1 MMTDEQYIDA
11 LFTTEPCGY
20 EKTPGFRAFLLD
32 AMAAIGER
40 PRAGDVASMHMAY
53 RAGMES
59 APNWTTDRPTKPGEY
74 WLSIHPSKRG
84 AWAPVYVAEIYQGQR
99 WYVDG
104 KWDAPDSDDYVLYVG
119 DDDNNDQLPN
129 PWRTK
134 RFLDDSLFDG
144 AQWAERATPDDP
156 FANLISRVERVVRA
170 GQDLDHSV
178 KYRTDL

>member
-59 APNWTTDRPTKPGEY
+59 APNWTTDRPTEPGEY
-74 WLSIHPSKRG
+74 WLGLKPSSRAG
-84 AWAPVYVAEIYQGQR
+84 ILPTTGYPLAVTMFRHDGDPCVGINGVAFGLEAR
-99 WYVDG
+99 C
-104 KWDAPDSDDYVLYVG
+104 
-119 DDDNNDQLPN
+119 
-129 PWRTK
+129 
-134 RFLDDSLFDG
+134 FDG
-144 AQWAERATPDDP
+144 AKWSRRETPADP
-156 FANLISRVERVVRA
+156 FEV
-170 GQDLDHSV
+170 
-178 KYRTDL
+178 TT